1 MRESKIK
8 PVPCGR
14 VKNSKMCGKLPRI
27 INPAPD
33 LYYAVC
39 SCSMHNANFGRYQ
52 FLGSTPERAV
62 QQWNDFHLYNI
73 THNEELIEKIAQILG
88 NQEVIEN
95 VRKNTRP
102 ALCRKNSRGQ
112 MRPKHYSANNRGKK
126 RTDSGKRKSA

>member
-14 VKNSKMCGKLPRI
+14 VKNGKMCGKLPRI

-102 ALCRKNSRGQ
+102 ALYRKNSRGQ